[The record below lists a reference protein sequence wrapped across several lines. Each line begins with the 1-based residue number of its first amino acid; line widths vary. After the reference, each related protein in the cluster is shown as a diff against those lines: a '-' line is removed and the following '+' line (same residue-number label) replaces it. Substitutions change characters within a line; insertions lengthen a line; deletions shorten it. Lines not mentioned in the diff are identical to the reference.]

1 MALSWEDVVNKQFQ
15 PTKFREGYDQGEVDD
30 FLDEIVG
37 ELKRLQGL
45 NEQLTAENEALRAG
59 GAVPAVEAV
68 PDADAAVDAPVADA
82 DAAAV
87 VDAGQS
93 LAPAALADAE
103 PGLEVEPTPSS
114 ADPAS
119 ASAAGVLAMAQR
131 VHDEHVAAGEQ
142 RRDEL
147 ISEAEARAE
156 ALVAEAEGTRTRTLE
171 ELAADKAGL
180 EAEVEQLRG
189 FETDYRSRLTAYI
202 EGQLREI
209 RSQER
214 VEPAQRPA

>member
-59 GAVPAVEAV
+59 GAVPAVEAA
-68 PDADAAVDAPVADA
+68 PDADA
-82 DAAAV
+82 V
-87 VDAGQS
+87 VDAEQS
-93 LAPAALADAE
+93 PAPAALADAE

-156 ALVAEAEGTRTRTLE
+156 ALVAEAEETRTRTLE

>member
-59 GAVPAVEAV
+59 GAVP
-68 PDADAAVDAPVADA
+68 DADAAVDAPVADA

-93 LAPAALADAE
+93 PAPAALADAE

-156 ALVAEAEGTRTRTLE
+156 ALVAEAEETRTRTLE
-171 ELAADKAGL
+171 ELATDKAGL

>member
-59 GAVPAVEAV
+59 GAV

>member
-59 GAVPAVEAV
+59 GAVP
-68 PDADAAVDAPVADA
+68 DADAAVDAPV
-82 DAAAV
+82 

-93 LAPAALADAE
+93 PAPAALADAE

-156 ALVAEAEGTRTRTLE
+156 ALVAEAEETRTRTLE

>member
-45 NEQLTAENEALRAG
+45 NEQLTAENEALRAVG
-59 GAVPAVEAV
+59 AV

-93 LAPAALADAE
+93 PAPAALADAE

-156 ALVAEAEGTRTRTLE
+156 ALVAEAEETRTRTLE

>member
-59 GAVPAVEAV
+59 GAVP
-68 PDADAAVDAPVADA
+68 DADAAVDAPVADA

-93 LAPAALADAE
+93 PAPAALADAE

-156 ALVAEAEGTRTRTLE
+156 ALVAEAEETRTRTLE

>member
-59 GAVPAVEAV
+59 GAV

-156 ALVAEAEGTRTRTLE
+156 ALVAEAEETRTRTLE

>member
-59 GAVPAVEAV
+59 GAVP
-68 PDADAAVDAPVADA
+68 DADAAV

-93 LAPAALADAE
+93 PAPAALADAE

-156 ALVAEAEGTRTRTLE
+156 ALVAEAEETRTRTLE

>member
-59 GAVPAVEAV
+59 GAVPAVEAA

-82 DAAAV
+82 DAAAG

-93 LAPAALADAE
+93 PAPAALADAE

-119 ASAAGVLAMAQR
+119 ASAAGTSSPLSGPTSTPRPATTATPRRSVPTPGSTTARCTASGR
-131 VHDEHVAAGEQ
+131 YGAVWASTAAP
-142 RRDEL
+142 RRT
-147 ISEAEARAE
+147 SWGGTWWVTSSTVTSGARA
-156 ALVAEAEGTRTRTLE
+156 ASTPLQ
-171 ELAADKAGL
+171 AATNPST
-180 EAEVEQLRG
+180 V
-189 FETDYRSRLTAYI
+189 
-202 EGQLREI
+202 
-209 RSQER
+209 
-214 VEPAQRPA
+214 P

>member
-59 GAVPAVEAV
+59 GAVPAVEA
-68 PDADAAVDAPVADA
+68 AP

-87 VDAGQS
+87 VDAEQS
-93 LAPAALADAE
+93 PAPAALADAE

-119 ASAAGVLAMAQR
+119 TSAAGVLAMAQR

-156 ALVAEAEGTRTRTLE
+156 ALVAEAEETRTRTLE

>member
-45 NEQLTAENEALRAG
+45 NEALTEENEALRAG
-59 GAVPAVEAV
+59 GAVPAAATDAPEAA
-68 PDADAAVDAPVADA
+68 ADAAVPVDVDAP
-82 DAAAV
+82 AAAV
-87 VDAGQS
+87 DVAVVE
-93 LAPAALADAE
+93 PALADASAE
-103 PGLEVEPTPSS
+103 APGT
-114 ADPAS
+114 DPAS

-147 ISEAEARAE
+147 ITEAEAE
-156 ALVAEAEGTRTRTLE
+156 AQRLVAEAERTRTSTLE
-171 ELAADKAGL
+171 QLAEDKAGL
-180 EAEVEQLRG
+180 EADVERLRD
-189 FETDYRSRLTAYI
+189 FETDYRGRLTAYI

-214 VEPAQRPA
+214 IEPAQPSA

>member
-1 MALSWEDVVNKQFQ
+1 MNKQFQ

-59 GAVPAVEAV
+59 GAV

-156 ALVAEAEGTRTRTLE
+156 ALVAEAEETRTRTLE

>member
-59 GAVPAVEAV
+59 GAVP
-68 PDADAAVDAPVADA
+68 DADAAADAPVADA